1 MKNSNYCP
9 RLMIFFLYLFFF
21 IIIIFLNLTR
31 VDEKDLTAVLLGFAE
46 TEFPAIGQPCKC

>member
-9 RLMIFFLYLFFF
+9 RLMIFFFLYFSLLLLFFF
-21 IIIIFLNLTR
+21 NLTR

-46 TEFPAIGQPCKC
+46 TEFPGTGQPCKC